1 MRRRSFITFL
11 GSTIVM
17 GSFTAYARQSG
28 GMRRIGVL
36 MSYPEYR
43 SRRTDVARC
52 VPRGTP
58 ETRLDRGPTAF
69 FNSPIERAI
78 CHRRN
83 QVVRHSTQVGRK
95 YCRPRRKHFGQ
106 SSPPRKPLSGS
117 GFQHSQNN
125 FFDAWGKE
133 NKVLQLASA
142 QEKPFC
148 AILEITVFLAFL
160 DRVELFN

>member
-28 GMRRIGVL
+28 RLRRIGVL
-36 MSYPEYR
+36 MSQTFLAAFRE
-43 SRRTDVARC
+43 
-52 VPRGTP
+52 
-58 ETRLDRGPTAF
+58 ELQKLWLDRGPTAF
-69 FNSPIERAI
+69 FNSPIGRAN

-133 NKVLQLASA
+133 NKVLRLASA

>member
-1 MRRRSFITFL
+1 MWRRSFVTFL

-28 GMRRIGVL
+28 RLRRIGVL

-43 SRRTDVARC
+43 SRRTDVPRC

-69 FNSPIERAI
+69 FNSPIGRAN

-95 YCRPRRKHFGQ
+95 YRRPRRKHPSKEALVRFRLPAFSEQLFRRLGQGKKGFAASFG
-106 SSPPRKPLSGS
+106 
-117 GFQHSQNN
+117 
-125 FFDAWGKE
+125 AGK
-133 NKVLQLASA
+133 
-142 QEKPFC
+142 
-148 AILEITVFLAFL
+148 AILRNFGDHGIPGVP
-160 DRVELFN
+160 

>member
-1 MRRRSFITFL
+1 
-11 GSTIVM
+11 
-17 GSFTAYARQSG
+17 
-28 GMRRIGVL
+28 

-69 FNSPIERAI
+69 FNTPIGRAN

-95 YCRPRRKHFGQ
+95 RRRPRRKHFRTKVPSKEALVRFRV
-106 SSPPRKPLSGS
+106 SSILRTT
-117 GFQHSQNN
+117 

-133 NKVLQLASA
+133 NKVLRLASA

-148 AILEITVFLAFL
+148 AIFGSRYSACL
-160 DRVELFN
+160 DRVE

>member
-1 MRRRSFITFL
+1 MRGGPIGCFIWMLFSMSPDAAPQFHHVSWQHDSDGVVHRVRT
-11 GSTIVM
+11 TV
-17 GSFTAYARQSG
+17 RQDAV
-28 GMRRIGVL
+28 IGVL

-69 FNSPIERAI
+69 FNSPIGRAI

-95 YCRPRRKHFGQ
+95 YRRPRRKHFRAKLPSKEALVRFRA
-106 SSPPRKPLSGS
+106 SSILRTTFLTPGARKIRCC
-117 GFQHSQNN
+117 
-125 FFDAWGKE
+125 D
-133 NKVLQLASA
+133 
-142 QEKPFC
+142 
-148 AILEITVFLAFL
+148 
-160 DRVELFN
+160 